1 VPGTKN
7 QQPSLIELKYKKVKR
22 MRNTLDRRVN
32 AMKKWLLLLGIFIL
46 IVVISAIITYI
57 KAEEP
62 VRKAEQQAISIAKEE
77 AGLISVDEFHLYNGE
92 KTFYI
97 LQGEN
102 QKGIKLIVWIP
113 EKKGK
118 IIVKK
123 ASEGISKEQA
133 IKKVMDEIGSNEIIS
148 VQLGMEKGIPIW
160 EIHSRTKGNLLN
172 YHTVVFE
179 TGEWLKKIENL

>member
-1 VPGTKN
+1 
-7 QQPSLIELKYKKVKR
+7 
-22 MRNTLDRRVN
+22 
-32 AMKKWLLLLGIFIL
+32 MKKWLLLISIFIM
-46 IVVISAIITYI
+46 IVVVSTIMVYI

-62 VRKAEQQAISIAKEE
+62 MRKVEEKAVLIAKEE
-77 AGLISVDEFHLYNGE
+77 AGLVNVDDFNIYNGE
-92 KTFYI
+92 ETFYV

-102 QKGIKLIVWIP
+102 QKGVKLVVWIP

-133 IKKVMDEIGSNEIIS
+133 TKKVMDEIGSDEIIS
-148 VQLGMEKGIPIW
+148 VKLGIEKGVPLW
-160 EIHSRTKGNLLN
+160 EIHSRTKGGLLN
-172 YHTVVFE
+172 YHAVVFE

>member
-1 VPGTKN
+1 
-7 QQPSLIELKYKKVKR
+7 
-22 MRNTLDRRVN
+22 
-32 AMKKWLLLLGIFIL
+32 MKKWLLLIGIFIM
-46 IVVISAIITYI
+46 IVMGSAIMIYI

-62 VRKAEQQAISIAKEE
+62 VRQVEEKAILIAKEE
-77 AGLISVDEFHLYNGE
+77 AGLISVDEFNIYNGE

-102 QKGIKLIVWIP
+102 QQGVKLVVWIP

-118 IIVKK
+118 IIIKK

-133 IKKVMDEIGSNEIIS
+133 TRKVMNEIGSDEIIS
-148 VQLGMEKGIPIW
+148 VKLGIENDVPIW
-160 EIHSRTKGNLLN
+160 EIQSRTKGDLLN
-172 YHTVVFE
+172 YHSVVFE

>member
-1 VPGTKN
+1 MSKTTGFSKC
-7 QQPSLIELKYKKVKR
+7 KKEKR
-22 MRNTLDRRVN
+22 KWITLDSRVN
-32 AMKKWLLLLGIFIL
+32 AMKKWLLLIGIFIM
-46 IVVISAIITYI
+46 IVVGSTIMVYI

-62 VRKAEQQAISIAKEE
+62 IRQVKEKAGLIAKEE
-77 AGLISVDEFHLYNGE
+77 AGLISVDEFNLYNGE

-102 QKGIKLIVWIP
+102 QKGVKLVVWIP

-133 IKKVMDEIGSNEIIS
+133 TKKVMDEIGSDEIIS
-148 VQLGMEKGIPIW
+148 VKPGMENGIPLW
-160 EIHSRTKGNLLN
+160 EIHSRTKGGLLN
-172 YHTVVFE
+172 YHSVVFE